1 MPRKNNLKE
10 KETNVIKEETKNI
23 IGTIDQINAN
33 FSYIISAEI
42 TPDILVYTDN
52 MDYAIHGDTV
62 KVILTNRKQG
72 GHPIGKVV
80 EVIKRAKSTF
90 VGIIE
95 VSQQYSFVK
104 ISNKKYFLDIFI
116 HNNNILD
123 AQSGQRVIV
132 QITKWH
138 NAKQRNPIGKIF
150 KVLKGIGKHEVEMHS
165 IMAEFD
171 LPFSFDE
178 KILKESESIPEQ
190 IPTEEIKKRRD
201 FRKITT
207 FTIDPDDAKDFD
219 DALSFQVLSNGNYE
233 VGVHI
238 ADVSHYVVPNT
249 LLDTEA
255 YKRGNSVYLVDR
267 TIPMLPEKISNFL
280 CSLRPQEDKLTYS
293 VVFEMDTNAK
303 IIKKWI
309 GKTIIHSQQRF
320 SYEEA
325 QLGIETK
332 EGIFSQEL
340 VILNNLAHELTDK
353 RYKNGAINFE
363 TIEIKFKLDETGK
376 PIEIYQKIRKDAHR
390 LIEEFMLLAN
400 KTVAESIATLKKK
413 ETKTFVYRVHD
424 NPPLDKMKSFSQF
437 IKKFGY
443 KVDMGSKVSEK
454 LNSLISKIEG
464 SLEQNVITNLA
475 IRSMSKAK
483 YTCEPL
489 HHFGLAFTHYTHF
502 TSPIRRYPDLLVHR
516 MLFHYQTQNENIH
529 VNTIEPILMY
539 CNDMEKKAADAERA
553 SIKFK
558 QVELMSSKI
567 GQEFQGIISG
577 INERCI
583 FVELDETKSE
593 GMLKVSEL
601 KDDEYL
607 FEEEN
612 YRIIGKRHKKIITIG
627 DTIKVRIAK
636 TDILARTID
645 LKLTQ

>member
-1 MPRKNNLKE
+1 MRKKTNTINKE
-10 KETNVIKEETKNI
+10 PQVI
-23 IGTIDQINAN
+23 IGTIDQVNAQ
-33 FSYIISAEI
+33 FSYILSPEV
-42 TPDILVYTDN
+42 TPDIIVYADN

-72 GHPIGKVV
+72 EHRIGKVV
-80 EVIKRAKSTF
+80 EIIKRAKSTF
-90 VGIIE
+90 IGIIE
-95 VSQQYSFVK
+95 VSTQYSFVK
-104 ISNKKYFLDIFI
+104 ISNKKYFLEVFV
-116 HNNNILD
+116 HNNNTLD
-123 AQSGQRVIV
+123 AENGERVIV

-138 NAKQRNPIGKIF
+138 NPKQRNPIGKVF
-150 KVLKGIGKHEVEMHS
+150 KVLRGIGKHEVEMHS

-178 KILKESESIPEQ
+178 KILQESESLPEQ
-190 IPTEEIKKRRD
+190 ISLEEIKKRKD

-219 DALSFQVLSNGNYE
+219 DALSFQILPNGNYE

-238 ADVSHYVVPNT
+238 ADVSHYVLPNT
-249 LLDTEA
+249 LLDAEA

-267 TIPMLPEKISNFL
+267 TIPMLPERISNFL
-280 CSLRPQEDKLTYS
+280 CSLRPLEDKLTYS
-293 VVFEMDTNAK
+293 VVFEMDKNAK
-303 IIKKWI
+303 IKKTWI
-309 GKTIIHSQQRF
+309 GKTIIHSQKRF
-320 SYEEA
+320 SYEDA
-325 QLGIETK
+325 QLILETK
-332 EGIFSQEL
+332 EGIFSHEL
-340 VILNNLAHELTDK
+340 NILNNIAHKLTDI

-400 KTVAESIATLKKK
+400 KTVAESIATPKK
-413 ETKTFVYRVHD
+413 EKKTFAYRIHD

-443 KVDMGSKVSEK
+443 KVDMENKVSEK
-454 LNSLISKIEG
+454 LNTLISKIEG

-489 HHFGLAFTHYTHF
+489 HHFGLAFKHYTHF

-516 MLFHYQTQNENIH
+516 MLFHYQNQNEN
-529 VNTIEPILMY
+529 VSVTTIEPMLMY
-539 CNDMEKKAADAERA
+539 CNDMEKKAAEAERA

-567 GQEFQGIISG
+567 GQEFQGIVSG
-577 INERCI
+577 ITERSI

-593 GMLKVSEL
+593 GMLKINDM

-607 FEEEN
+607 FEEKN
-612 YRIIGKRHKKIITIG
+612 YRIVGKRHKKIITIG
-627 DTIKVRIAK
+627 DTIKVQIAK
-636 TDILARTID
+636 TDIIARTID
-645 LKLTQ
+645 LKPVTPNSLR